1 MKKKIT
7 CLLFT
12 AVCFL
17 GGIQSTQAQL
27 SSIDKLLQAG
37 KDDANT
43 LMGPYL
49 APFLRGFGYGL
60 ANSWYNTGATHE
72 TLGFDLTITGTAAYI
87 PSGDLYY
94 NVLDL
99 NLKEIDVVNPRDG
112 LVPTV
117 FGEDLITPQYSFKT
131 APTLTFDGPTGL
143 NIKGTIGGNYV
154 PSPMVQLGIGLPK
167 GITLKGRYMP
177 NVDAGDFKARFWG
190 VGIQHDIK
198 QYMGPVDKI
207 PFDLSILV
215 GYTRFSS
222 DLKLSGFIND
232 GGANNQHGQIKANAW
247 TYQVIIS
254 KKLSV
259 VTFYG
264 AIGGNTIRSNVQIL
278 GTYILTSPS
287 IVTLE
292 DPVDQLYK
300 DGGIRGTLGM
310 RLKLGPITLHGDYT
324 FQKYN
329 ALTAGIGV
337 SVR

>member
-1 MKKKIT
+1 MKKKIIWI
-7 CLLFT
+7 LFT
-12 AVCFL
+12 ATLVFS
-17 GGIQSTQAQL
+17 GIYPSNAQL
-27 SSIDKLLQAG
+27 GNIDQLLQAG
-37 KDDANT
+37 AEDANT
-43 LMGPYL
+43 LMGPYI

-60 ANSWYNTGATHE
+60 ANSWYNTGETHQA
-72 TLGFDLTITGTAAYI
+72 LGFDLTITGTAAYI
-87 PSGDLYY
+87 PSGDLFY

-99 NLKEIDVVNPRDG
+99 NLTEIDVVNPRDG

-117 FGEDLITPQYSFKT
+117 FGDNLITPQYSFKT
-131 APTLTFDGPTGL
+131 APALTFEGPTGL
-143 NIKGTIGGNYV
+143 DLKGTIGGNYV

-177 NVDAGDFKARFWG
+177 NIDAGDFQARFWG

-215 GYTRFSS
+215 GFTRFHS
-222 DLKLSGFIND
+222 DIKLSGFIDD
-232 GGANNQHGQIKANAW
+232 GGANDQHGIIEANAW
-247 TYQVIIS
+247 TYQIIIS

-264 AIGGNTIRSNVQIL
+264 AVGGNTLRSGVQLL
-278 GTYILTSPS
+278 GTYILTSPGV
-287 IVTLE
+287 VTLE

-310 RLKLGPITLHGDYT
+310 RLKLGPITFHGDYT

>member
-1 MKKKIT
+1 MKKRIA

-12 AVCFL
+12 TVLFL
-17 GGIQSTQAQL
+17 SGIHPTQAQL
-27 SSIDKLLQAG
+27 AGLDKLLQAG
-37 KDDANT
+37 KEDANT

-49 APFLRGFGYGL
+49 APFMRGFGYGL
-60 ANSWYNTGATHE
+60 ANGWYNTGAAHE
-72 TLGFDLTITGTAAYI
+72 TLGFDLTISATAAYI
-87 PSGDLYY
+87 PSSDLFY

-99 NLKEIDVVNPRDG
+99 NLQEIDIVNPRDG

-117 FGEDLITPQYSFKT
+117 FGDDLITPQYSFKT
-131 APTLTFDGPTGL
+131 APALTFEGPTGL
-143 NIKGTIGGNYV
+143 NFKQTIGGNYV
-154 PSPMVQLGIGLPK
+154 PTPTVQLGIGLPK

-177 NVDAGDFKARFWG
+177 NIDAGDFKARFWG
-190 VGIQHDIK
+190 VAVQHDIK

-207 PFDLSILV
+207 PFDLTVLV
-215 GYTRFSS
+215 GFTRFHS
-222 DLKLSGFIND
+222 DLKLSGVIND
-232 GGANNQHGQIKANAW
+232 GGANNQHGLIKANAW
-247 TYQVIIS
+247 TYQIIIS

-264 AIGGNTIRSNVQIL
+264 AVGGNTIRSNVQIL
-278 GTYILTSPS
+278 GTYVLTNPGV
-287 IVTLE
+287 VTLE